1 MYDKPIQDY
10 YDNDV
15 SQCYGCGYSN
25 THGHQIKTH
34 WDGKKSVTRFLPK
47 TYHTAIP
54 GYVYGGLIASLIDC
68 HGTGTA
74 AAAMAEKRGMDLTT
88 TNAPRF
94 VTASLQV
101 SYLKPTPTDTELT
114 LTGKVREITERK
126 VIVDIQLSANTTVCA
141 EGTVISVEMRP
152 QQK

>member
-1 MYDKPIQDY
+1 MNGKPIQEY

-15 SQCYGCGYSN
+15 SQCYGCGHLN
-25 THGHQIKTH
+25 TYGHQIKTF
-34 WDGKKSVTRFLPK
+34 WDGKESVTRYTPK
-47 TYHTAIP
+47 EYHTAIP

-74 AAAMAEKRGMDLTT
+74 AAAMADKRGIDLTAVH
-88 TNAPRF
+88 APRF

-101 SYLKPTPTDTELT
+101 NYLKPTPTGTELKI
-114 LTGKVREITERK
+114 TGKVREITERK
-126 VIVDIQLSANTTVCA
+126 VVVEIKLIANNTVCA

-152 QQK
+152 SKK